1 MKIAIVGAGAMG
13 SLFGGLLMEGG
24 WCVSLLTRREE
35 DAEEIN
41 RRGVRLEG
49 LGGERTLPVPAS
61 AEPETV
67 AGAELILMAVKAYD
81 TAAAIR
87 GIVDFVGSE
96 AAVLT
101 LQNGLGNVET
111 IAAAVG
117 LERTLGGVTA
127 HGATRLGVGHVRH
140 AGRGETVL
148 GEVRGGLSPRAT
160 QLAERFTQ
168 AGIETRATADVAA
181 ALWGKLLVNVGIN
194 ALGAITG
201 WPNGRLAEAEATRA
215 IMAAAVTEA
224 VQVARARGLSFEP
237 EAAIAKVEEVC
248 RATAQNLNSM
258 LQDLQRGR
266 RTEIDAINGA
276 IAAESTRLGVPTP
289 VNWTLTQL
297 VRALEGNTPCS
308 AQVS

>member
-1 MKIAIVGAGAMG
+1 MKVTIVGAGAMG
-13 SLFGGLLMEGG
+13 CLFGGLLMEGG
-24 WCVSLLTRREE
+24 LSVNLLARRKE

-41 RRGVRLEG
+41 RQGVRLEG
-49 LGGERTLPVPAS
+49 LGGERILPVPAS

-81 TAAAIR
+81 TAEAIR
-87 GIVDFVGSE
+87 GLADFLGPE

-140 AGRGETVL
+140 AGQGETTI
-148 GEVRGGLSPRAT
+148 GEARGGLSPRAVR
-160 QLAERFTQ
+160 LAKALTQ
-168 AGIETRATADVAA
+168 AGLETRATADVRTAI
-181 ALWGKLLVNVGIN
+181 WGKLLVNVGIN

-201 WPNGRLAEAEATRA
+201 WPNGRLAEEEDTRA
-215 IMAAAVTEA
+215 IMAAAVAEA

-237 EAAIAKVEEVC
+237 EATIAKVEGVC
-248 RATAQNLNSM
+248 QATAQNLNSM
-258 LQDLQRGR
+258 LQDLRRGR
-266 RTEIDAINGA
+266 RTEIEAINGA
-276 IAAESTRLGVPTP
+276 IAAEGERLKVPTP
-289 VNWTLTQL
+289 VNWTLTRL
-297 VRALEGNTPCS
+297 VRALEGRNDR
-308 AQVS
+308 AKG